1 MLAFGEVQTGLLQN
15 SRAVTGLRAA
25 EVVNLVNGEQVR
37 RLERP
42 IAYAVSPDR
51 PDGVDCRLPTGSG
64 AHVRA
69 IGTLI
74 THAAL
79 VGGHVLQGSA
89 YGYVEPGTADRRL
102 PWPHYLTRPGRLE
115 WIGKA
120 RADDIGAG
128 LLSGA
133 RDSAVL
139 DLPAITGRILDE
151 VQRSPLLDHNP
162 PLRAPRLR
170 LRWTAKIGGERL
182 AAAFAVRS
190 EELRTFEI
198 SLPSTDV
205 RHPGQQFEHGLHDA
219 THAVAGVFT
228 QIDRTEQPHW
238 QCHGHRDQ
246 RHERCAGDQREHAE
260 ARHREQRRPLGA
272 RQKFDNGHFPE
283 KRHRLDREHE
293 DDADRRADREQGAQ
307 EEDPLDDEL
316 EPL

>member
-151 VQRSPLLDHNP
+151 VQRSSLLDHNP

-170 LRWTAKIGGERL
+170 LRWIAKIGGERL
-182 AAAFAVRS
+182 SAAFAVRS

-205 RHPGQQFEHGLHDA
+205 RHPGQDLPAVVALCEDLALHDWLLTTLTTIVERA
-219 THAVAGVFT
+219 LTGNRRRRERVGGLQPAVEHLLHLWMPAARLGPELLPVWSDLEARPGFT
-228 QIDRTEQPHW
+228 RQWETLVRRV
-238 QCHGHRDQ
+238 RDQ
-246 RHERCAGDQREHAE
+246 LAMSTLALLE
-260 ARHREQRRPLGA
+260 ARS
-272 RQKFDNGHFPE
+272 D
-283 KRHRLDREHE
+283 
-293 DDADRRADREQGAQ
+293 
-307 EEDPLDDEL
+307 
-316 EPL
+316 

>member
-25 EVVNLVNGEQVR
+25 EVVDLVNGEQVR

-69 IGTLI
+69 IGTLV
-74 THAAL
+74 THATL

-89 YGYVEPGTADRRL
+89 YGYVEPGAADRRL
-102 PWPHYLTRPGRLE
+102 PWPHYLTQPGRLE
-115 WIGKA
+115 WIGRA

-133 RDSAVL
+133 PDSSVL

-170 LRWTAKIGGERL
+170 LRWIARIGGERL
-182 AAAFAVRS
+182 AATFAVRS
-190 EELRTFEI
+190 EELRTVEI
-198 SLPSTDV
+198 SLPGTDPQ
-205 RHPGQQFEHGLHDA
+205 HPGQDLLAVVALCEDLALHDWLLTTLTTIVERA
-219 THAVAGVFT
+219 LTGDRRRRERVGGLQPAVEHLLHLWMPAARLGPELLPVWTDLEVRPGFT
-228 QIDRTEQPHW
+228 RQWETLVRRI
-238 QCHGHRDQ
+238 RDQ
-246 RHERCAGDQREHAE
+246 LAMSTLALLE
-260 ARHREQRRPLGA
+260 ARS
-272 RQKFDNGHFPE
+272 D
-283 KRHRLDREHE
+283 
-293 DDADRRADREQGAQ
+293 
-307 EEDPLDDEL
+307 
-316 EPL
+316 

>member
-182 AAAFAVRS
+182 AAVFAVRS

-205 RHPGQQFEHGLHDA
+205 RHPGQDLPAVVALCEDLALHDWLLTTLTTIVERA
-219 THAVAGVFT
+219 LTGNRRRRERVGGLQPAVEHLLHLWMPAARLGPELLPVWSDLEARPGFT
-228 QIDRTEQPHW
+228 RQWETLVRRI
-238 QCHGHRDQ
+238 RDQ
-246 RHERCAGDQREHAE
+246 LAMSTLALLETRGD
-260 ARHREQRRPLGA
+260 
-272 RQKFDNGHFPE
+272 
-283 KRHRLDREHE
+283 
-293 DDADRRADREQGAQ
+293 
-307 EEDPLDDEL
+307 
-316 EPL
+316 

>member
-170 LRWTAKIGGERL
+170 LRWVARIDRGQTLSAT
-182 AAAFAVRS
+182 FAVRS

-205 RHPGQQFEHGLHDA
+205 RHPGHDLPAVVALCEDLALHDWLLTTLTTIVERA
-219 THAVAGVFT
+219 LTGDRRRRERVGGLQPAVEHLLHLWMPAARLGPELLPVWSDLEARPGFT
-228 QIDRTEQPHW
+228 RQWETLVRRI
-238 QCHGHRDQ
+238 RDQ
-246 RHERCAGDQREHAE
+246 LAMSTLALLETRGD
-260 ARHREQRRPLGA
+260 
-272 RQKFDNGHFPE
+272 
-283 KRHRLDREHE
+283 
-293 DDADRRADREQGAQ
+293 
-307 EEDPLDDEL
+307 
-316 EPL
+316 